1 MIYRP
6 ASKKSLSRKTL
17 ESGLLTG
24 FIPNPVHNKF
34 YNPVQERTSYI
45 YPSPYI
51 YSKASLLHN
60 GWPPQ
65 HKLLLDKETKS
76 AISEMRAELGARLV
90 KLGKNSYRLKIS
102 NRGKVEARNIRLLF
116 PDNDCNEYLSSHDV
130 SEKFPYEIL
139 HPQHGIDI
147 IAHISMR
154 SKTKYRMLI
163 TWEDDYKKT
172 NEEEYFVSI

>member
-1 MIYRP
+1 MTTSDII
-6 ASKKSLSRKTL
+6 ASLALIFTVLGQIRSEYKSRKSDSEQKVMKDEQNRL
-17 ESGLLTG
+17 
-24 FIPNPVHNKF
+24 
-34 YNPVQERTSYI
+34 R
-45 YPSPYI
+45 
-51 YSKASLLHN
+51 
-60 GWPPQ
+60 
-65 HKLLLDKETKS
+65 KLLLDKETKS

-116 PDNDCNEYLSSHDV
+116 PDNDCNDYLSSHDV

-154 SKTKYRMLI
+154 SKTKYRILI